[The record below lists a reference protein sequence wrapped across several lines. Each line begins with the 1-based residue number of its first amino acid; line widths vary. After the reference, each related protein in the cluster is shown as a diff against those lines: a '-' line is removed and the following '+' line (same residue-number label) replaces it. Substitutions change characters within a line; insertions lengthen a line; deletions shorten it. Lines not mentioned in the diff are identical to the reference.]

1 MDNSPDGGTSDSV
14 KPKLKGINGT
24 AEAQNDASSTSPVS
38 PTANQRRSR
47 WFGGSKDGRGSISL
61 ASVSSATAV
70 SSLSTNADTT
80 SLSSGSSS
88 QAVSMPI
95 TIQKGRSA
103 SLSAAGKASSY
114 DIYGSSPG
122 QKSVS
127 SSRSRKRLSVIGLNE
142 VDCDSLSLRNKEI
155 EEAENRLNHWGTRAS
170 DGTERAEREMG
181 LSDDINMG
189 LS

>member
-1 MDNSPDGGTSDSV
+1 
-14 KPKLKGINGT
+14 
-24 AEAQNDASSTSPVS
+24 
-38 PTANQRRSR
+38 
-47 WFGGSKDGRGSISL
+47 
-61 ASVSSATAV
+61 
-70 SSLSTNADTT
+70 
-80 SLSSGSSS
+80 
-88 QAVSMPI
+88 MPI
-95 TIQKGRSA
+95 TIHKGRSA
-103 SLSAAGKASSY
+103 SLSAAGRASSY

-127 SSRSRKRLSVIGLNE
+127 SSRSRKRFSVIGVNGA
-142 VDCDSLSLRNKEI
+142 DCDSLSLRNKEI